1 MIRECIEAVVNGRDL
16 DTDEAATAMNEIM
29 TGQASPAQIGAL
41 VTALRMKGESVDEL
55 VGLARVM
62 RRNAL
67 RVNVEGPV
75 VDTCGTGGD
84 GTGTFN
90 ISTAAA
96 IVAAAAGVKIAKHG
110 NRAASSVCG
119 SADVLE
125 ACGVK
130 VELRPAQVEE
140 CLRRVGIGFMF
151 APVFH
156 PAMRHAAGPRREIG
170 IRTVFNILGPLTNPA
185 GAQYQVLGVAREEL
199 GEKIAQTLARL
210 GTERTLVTHGEDG
223 TDEFTPTGTT
233 RVWDVTGRSVTFY
246 AVTPEEAGLKRCKLA
261 ALKGGTPEE
270 NRDIMERVLQG
281 EQGPICDAVAL
292 NAGAAL
298 LIAGVERNLRLGVQ
312 HAKVLMDQ
320 GVPWRKLQALAELSQ
335 ELAGNDS

>member
-16 DTDEAATAMNEIM
+16 DSDEAATAMNEIM

-199 GEKIAQTLARL
+199 GEKMAQTLARL

>member
-1 MIRECIEAVVNGRDL
+1 MIRECIEAIVNGRDL

>member
-1 MIRECIEAVVNGRDL
+1 MIRDCIEAIVNGRDL

-29 TGQASPAQIGAL
+29 TGQATPAQIGAL
-41 VTALRMKGESVDEL
+41 MTALRMKGEVVEEL

-96 IVAAAAGVKIAKHG
+96 LVAAAAGVKVAKHG
-110 NRAASSVCG
+110 NRSASSACG

-130 VELRPAQVEE
+130 VDLRPSHVEE
-140 CLRRVGIGFMF
+140 CLSAVGIGFMF
-151 APVFH
+151 APIFH
-156 PAMRHAAGPRREIG
+156 PAMRHAAGPRREVG
-170 IRTVFNILGPLTNPA
+170 IRTIFNVLGPLTTPA
-185 GAQYQVLGVAREEL
+185 GAQYQVLGVAREDL
-199 GEKIAQTLARL
+199 GDKMAQTLSRL

-223 TDEFTPTGTT
+223 IDEFTPTGTT
-233 RVWDVTGRSVTFY
+233 RVWDVRGSGGHLLRRHPRGGRPEAMQVRVAQGRRPRGEPGHHGAGAPGGAGTDMRRRGAQRRGRPAGGGPRTEPPSGRS
-246 AVTPEEAGLKRCKLA
+246 AC
-261 ALKGGTPEE
+261 
-270 NRDIMERVLQG
+270 
-281 EQGPICDAVAL
+281 QGPHGP
-292 NAGAAL
+292 GASP
-298 LIAGVERNLRLGVQ
+298 GGCSN
-312 HAKVLMDQ
+312 
-320 GVPWRKLQALAELSQ
+320 PWRS
-335 ELAGNDS
+335 

>member
-1 MIRECIEAVVNGRDL
+1 MIRECIEAIVNGRDL

-320 GVPWRKLQALAELSQ
+320 GRALAKAPGPGGAEPGACRQ
-335 ELAGNDS
+335 R

>member
-29 TGQASPAQIGAL
+29 TGQATPAQIGAL
-41 VTALRMKGESVDEL
+41 ITALRMKGEVVEEL

-84 GTGTFN
+84 GAGTFN

-96 IVAAAAGVKIAKHG
+96 LVAASAGVKVAKHG
-110 NRAASSVCG
+110 NRAASSACG
-119 SADVLE
+119 SADILE

-130 VELRPAQVEE
+130 VDLRPSHVEE
-140 CLRRVGIGFMF
+140 CLRVVGIGFMF

-170 IRTVFNILGPLTNPA
+170 IRTIFNILGPLTNPA

-199 GEKIAQTLARL
+199 GEKMAQALARL

-223 TDEFTPTGTT
+223 TDEFSTTGTS

-246 AVTPEEAGLKRCKLA
+246 AVTPEEAGIKRCKPEMLR
-261 ALKGGTPEE
+261 GGTPEE

-298 LIAGVERNLRLGVQ
+298 LVAGHQRNLRMGVQ
-312 HAKVLMDQ
+312 QAKVLMDQ
-320 GVPWRKLQALAELSQ
+320 GEPWRKLQALAELSQ
-335 ELAGNDS
+335 ELAGNGS

>member
-1 MIRECIEAVVNGRDL
+1 MIRECIEAVVSGRDL

-29 TGQASPAQIGAL
+29 TGQATPAQIGAL
-41 VTALRMKGESVDEL
+41 ITSLRMKGEVVEEL

-67 RVNVEGPV
+67 RVNIEGPV

-84 GTGTFN
+84 GAGTFN

-96 IVAAAAGVKIAKHG
+96 LVAAAAGVKVAKHG
-110 NRAASSVCG
+110 NRSASSACG

-125 ACGVK
+125 ACGVRID
-130 VELRPAQVEE
+130 LRPAHVEE
-140 CLRRVGIGFMF
+140 CLSQVGIGFMF
-151 APVFH
+151 AQVFH

-170 IRTVFNILGPLTNPA
+170 IRTIFNILGPLTNPA

-199 GEKIAQTLARL
+199 GPKMAETLARL
-210 GTERTLVTHGEDG
+210 GTERALVTHGEDG
-223 TDEFTPTGTT
+223 TDEFTPTGTS

-246 AVTPEEAGLKRCKLA
+246 AVTPEEAGLRRCRLES
-261 ALKGGTPEE
+261 LRGGTPEE
-270 NRDIMERVLQG
+270 NRDIMEKVLQG
-281 EQGPICDAVAL
+281 EQGPIGDAVAL

-298 LIAGVERNLRLGVQ
+298 LVAGHEKTLRAGVQR
-312 HAKVLMDQ
+312 AKALMDQ
-320 GVPWRKLQALAELSQ
+320 GEPWRVLQALAELSQ
-335 ELAGNDS
+335 ELGNRQT

>member
-1 MIRECIEAVVNGRDL
+1 MIQECIEAVVNGRDL

-29 TGQASPAQIGAL
+29 TGQASPAQIGSL

-67 RVNVEGPV
+67 RVSVDGPV
-75 VDTCGTGGD
+75 LDTCGTGGD
-84 GTGTFN
+84 GSGTFN
-90 ISTAAA
+90 ISTASAL
-96 IVAAAAGVKIAKHG
+96 VTAAAGITVAKHG
-110 NRAASSVCG
+110 NR
-119 SADVLE
+119 ADVLE

-130 VELRPAQVEE
+130 VDLRPAQVEE

-170 IRTVFNILGPLTNPA
+170 IRTIFNILGPLTNPA

-199 GEKIAQTLARL
+199 GEKIARTLARL

-223 TDEFTPTGTT
+223 IDEFTPTGTT
-233 RVWDVTGRSVTFY
+233 RVWDVTGRTVTFY

-261 ALKGGTPEE
+261 TLKGGAPEE

-298 LIAGVERNLRLGVQ
+298 LIAGLERNLRGGVQ
-312 HAKVLMDQ
+312 HAKVLMDR
-320 GVPWRKLQALAELSQ
+320 GEAWRKLQELAELSQ
-335 ELAGNDS
+335 EIAGRVS

>member
-29 TGQASPAQIGAL
+29 TGQASPAQIGSL
-41 VTALRMKGESVDEL
+41 ITALRMKGETVDEL

-75 VDTCGTGGD
+75 LDTCGTGGD

-90 ISTAAA
+90 ISTASALVTA
-96 IVAAAAGVKIAKHG
+96 SAGVKVAKHG
-110 NRAASSVCG
+110 NRAVTSASG
-119 SADVLE
+119 TADVLE

-130 VELRPAQVEE
+130 VDLRPSQVEE
-140 CLRRVGIGFMF
+140 CLGRVGIGFMF

-170 IRTVFNILGPLTNPA
+170 IRTIFNVLGPLTNPA

-199 GEKIAQTLARL
+199 GEKVAQTLARL
-210 GTERTLVTHGEDG
+210 GTERALVTYGEDG
-223 TDEFTPTGTT
+223 TDEFTPTGTSL
-233 RVWDVTGRSVTFY
+233 VWDVTGRSVTFY

-270 NRDIMERVLQG
+270 NRDIMERVLRG

-292 NAGAAL
+292 NAGAAML
-298 LIAGVERNLRLGVQ
+298 VAGVERNLRLGVQ
-312 HAKVLMDQ
+312 HAKVLMDRAE
-320 GVPWRKLQALAELSQ
+320 PWRKLQELAEVSQ
-335 ELAGNDS
+335 EIAGRVS

>member
-1 MIRECIEAVVNGRDL
+1 MIRECIEAIVSGRDL

-75 VDTCGTGGD
+75 IDTCGTGGD
-84 GTGTFN
+84 GAGTFN
-90 ISTAAA
+90 ISTASAL
-96 IVAAAAGVKIAKHG
+96 VTAAAGVKVAKHG
-110 NRAASSVCG
+110 NRSASSACG

-130 VELRPAQVEE
+130 VDLRPSQVEE
-140 CLRRVGIGFMF
+140 CLQRVGIGFMF

-170 IRTVFNILGPLTNPA
+170 IRTIFNILGPLTNPA

-199 GEKIAQTLARL
+199 GEKMAEALARL

-223 TDEFTPTGTT
+223 TDEFSPTGTT
-233 RVWDVTGRSVTFY
+233 RVWDVTGRSVNFY

-270 NRDIMERVLQG
+270 NRDMMERVLQG
-281 EQGPICDAVAL
+281 EQGAICDAVAL

-298 LIAGVERNLRLGVQ
+298 LVAGVERNLRLGVQ

-320 GVPWRKLQALAELSQ
+320 GEPWRKLQELAELSQ
-335 ELAGNDS
+335 EIGARVT

>member
-1 MIRECIEAVVNGRDL
+1 MIQECIEAVVNGRDL
-16 DTDEAATAMNEIM
+16 DSDEAATAMNEIM

-41 VTALRMKGESVDEL
+41 ITALRMKGESVDEL

-75 VDTCGTGGD
+75 LDTCGTGGD
-84 GTGTFN
+84 GAGTFN

-96 IVAAAAGVKIAKHG
+96 LVTAAAGVKVAKHG
-110 NRAASSVCG
+110 NRSASSACG

-130 VELRPAQVEE
+130 VDLRPSQVEE
-140 CLRRVGIGFMF
+140 CLQRVGIGFMF

-170 IRTVFNILGPLTNPA
+170 IRTIFNILGPLTNPA

-199 GEKIAQTLARL
+199 GEKMAQTLARL

-223 TDEFTPTGTT
+223 TDEFSPTGTT
-233 RVWDVTGRSVTFY
+233 RVWDVTGRSVNFY

-261 ALKGGTPEE
+261 ALKGGAPEE

-281 EQGPICDAVAL
+281 EQGAICDAVAL

-320 GVPWRKLQALAELSQ
+320 GEPWRKLQELAELSQ
-335 ELAGNDS
+335 EIGARVT

>member
-1 MIRECIEAVVNGRDL
+1 MIRECIEAIVSGRDL
-16 DTDEAATAMNEIM
+16 DADEAATAMNEIM

-41 VTALRMKGESVDEL
+41 MTGLRMKGEVVEEL

-84 GTGTFN
+84 GAGTFN

-96 IVAAAAGVKIAKHG
+96 LVAASAGVKVAKHG
-110 NRAASSVCG
+110 NRAASSACG

-130 VELRPAQVEE
+130 VDLRPAQVEE
-140 CLRRVGIGFMF
+140 CLNRVGIGFMF

-199 GEKIAQTLARL
+199 GEKIAETLGRL
-210 GTERTLVTHGEDG
+210 GTERALVTHGEDG
-223 TDEFTPTGTT
+223 TDEFTPTGTS
-233 RVWDVTGRSVTFY
+233 RVWEVRGRSVTFY
-246 AVTPEEAGLKRCKLA
+246 AVTPEEAGLRRCKLES
-261 ALKGGTPEE
+261 LKGGTPEE

-281 EQGPICDAVAL
+281 EQGPIGDAVAL
-292 NAGAAL
+292 NAAAAML
-298 LIAGVERNLRLGVQ
+298 VAGHETTLRAGVQQAR
-312 HAKVLMDQ
+312 ALMDQ
-320 GVPWRKLQALAELSQ
+320 GEPWRVLQELAELSH
-335 ELAGNDS
+335 EIAGRVT

>member
-29 TGQASPAQIGAL
+29 TGQASPAQIGSL
-41 VTALRMKGESVDEL
+41 ITALRMKGETVDEL

-75 VDTCGTGGD
+75 LDTCGTGGD

-90 ISTAAA
+90 ISTASALVTA
-96 IVAAAAGVKIAKHG
+96 SAGVKVAKHG
-110 NRAASSVCG
+110 NRAVTSASG
-119 SADVLE
+119 TADVLE

-130 VELRPAQVEE
+130 VDLRPSQVEE
-140 CLRRVGIGFMF
+140 CLGRVGIGFMF

-170 IRTVFNILGPLTNPA
+170 IRTIFNVLGPLTNPA

-199 GEKIAQTLARL
+199 GEKVAQTLARL
-210 GTERTLVTHGEDG
+210 GTERALITYGEDG
-223 TDEFTPTGTT
+223 TDEFTPTGPSL
-233 RVWDVTGRSVTFY
+233 VWDVTGRSVTFY

-292 NAGAAL
+292 NAGAAML
-298 LIAGVERNLRLGVQ
+298 VAGVERNLRLGVQ
-312 HAKVLMDQ
+312 HAKVLMDRAE
-320 GVPWRKLQALAELSQ
+320 PWRKLQELAEVSQ
-335 ELAGNDS
+335 EIAGRVS